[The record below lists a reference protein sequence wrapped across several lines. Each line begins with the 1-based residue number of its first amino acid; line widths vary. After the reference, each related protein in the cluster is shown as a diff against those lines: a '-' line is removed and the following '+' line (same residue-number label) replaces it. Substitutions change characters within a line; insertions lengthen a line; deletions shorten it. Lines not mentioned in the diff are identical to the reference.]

1 MAVYVITGK
10 NGSGE
15 PLVSVQISAINQEG
29 PVIQEL
35 DAVNALRTFLAGVA
49 GVQFVV
55 AQKYEQVIT
64 TV

>member
-1 MAVYVITGK
+1 MATYVITGK

-15 PLVSVQISAINQEG
+15 PLVSVTVSGINQDS
-29 PVIQEL
+29 PVIQEI
-35 DAVNALRTFLAGVA
+35 DAVNALREFLGGVP

-64 TV
+64 NV

>member
-1 MAVYVITGK
+1 MATYVITGK

-15 PLVSVQISAINQEG
+15 PIVSVQISAINQES
-29 PVIQEL
+29 PVIQEI
-35 DAVNALRTFLAGVA
+35 DAVDALRAFLAGTA

-64 TV
+64 NI

>member
-1 MAVYVITGK
+1 MATYVITGK

-15 PLVSVQISAINQEG
+15 PMVSVQISAINQESA
-29 PVIQEL
+29 VIQEI
-35 DAVNALRTFLAGVA
+35 DAVNALRDFLAGTP
-49 GVQFVV
+49 GVEFVV